1 MLNGGVGSRFG
12 ADQPKQLVRIKQVPM
27 FIYSIRAAIKVPA
40 IERIVINYPV
50 GWKEVFRQIVED
62 YGLSGMVEF
71 VPAGSTR
78 QKSVMN
84 LLESISEGA
93 SASVIIHE
101 AARPLISSEDFQ
113 KLIDDPHANVGFG
126 VKIPFTVLQLDESLE
141 FIDRNLE
148 RDKLVNILL
157 PQKFKTTELMDAHIK
172 ADKDGLEFTED
183 ASLIHHYGGSV
194 KLIKGKDYNIK
205 VTNAVD
211 RNVVEFLMDD
221 EHNGYIE

>member
-12 ADQPKQLVRIKQVPM
+12 ADKPKQLVRIKQVPM

-50 GWKEVFRQIVED
+50 GWKEVFRKMIED
-62 YGLSGMVEF
+62 YGLGGKVEF
-71 VPAGSTR
+71 VSAGSTR
-78 QKSVMN
+78 QQSVLN

-93 SASVIIHE
+93 SESVIIHE

-113 KLIDDPHANVGFG
+113 NLIEDPHSNVSFG

-141 FIDRNLE
+141 FINRNLE
-148 RDKLVNILL
+148 RDQLVNVQL
-157 PQKFKTTELMDAHIK
+157 PQKFEMAELIDAHRK
-172 ADKDGLEFTED
+172 AHKDGIEFTED
-183 ASLIHHYGGSV
+183 ASLVHHYGGNV
-194 KLIKGKDYNIK
+194 KFIKGNDYNIK